1 MMEPSKPAAPTRSSI
16 AQPTAATQSAG
27 SLRTASEAGFASS
40 QKPKRQRGKG
50 KRKPPKKRGPTS
62 GVGDDGSSPG
72 RPITN
77 PLRAFIEI
85 MKKATSDE
93 SLKFA
98 DLKSI
103 AEQGGITFKVATL
116 CSGTESPIFALQLIQ
131 QALYS
136 ICGLQLFRFEH
147 VLAAE
152 WNPFKQ
158 AFASRN
164 SGRAVMFNDVRHLII
179 GRTKA

>member
-1 MMEPSKPAAPTRSSI
+1 MP
-16 AQPTAATQSAG
+16 TQSA
-27 SLRTASEAGFASS
+27 SSPRTTSEAGFAEHEPS
-40 QKPKRQRGKG
+40 KRR
-50 KRKPPKKRGPTS
+50 RLNGPSHGDGAS
-62 GVGDDGSSPG
+62 GG
-72 RPITN
+72 RPVTN
-77 PLRAFIEI
+77 PLRAFIE
-85 MKKATSDE
+85 MVKKATSKN

-98 DLKSI
+98 NLKRI
-103 AEQGGITFKVATL
+103 ADQGGITFKVATL

-147 VLAAE
+147 LLAAE

-164 SGRAVMFNDVRHLII
+164 SDSGAMFNDIRDLII
-179 GRTKA
+179 GKTEA